1 MDQKYSH
8 AHDAVAVVD
17 RLPLL
22 IMITVSIGFFFFP
35 MHLYNVVRSGV
46 DPLIA
51 KITRVVPVAS
61 QERET
66 LGVKREARA
75 DSSRRT
81 WHALPGDVSTP
92 HASRLTERSMT
103 FALTM
108 SPSDLLLLLPEI
120 LLTSWFCLIL
130 IIDFSFPR
138 LPNEQL
144 AYFSIAGL
152 VATLGCLAWFDI
164 TGITG
169 TLFANMFVLDRMA
182 LFFKM
187 FIVGSTILVI
197 LASIDYIHRFKF
209 FRGEYYF
216 LIVMSALGMM
226 FMASANDLLSV
237 FVALEFSTFGFYV
250 LVAYLREDMASNEA
264 GIKFFILGIFAA
276 GLLAYGIS
284 LVYGETGKLVFS
296 DMKAA
301 QATPGLAIGFLL
313 IFGALGFKIG
323 AVPFHSWI
331 PDTYHGSPTPVTA
344 FLSIAPKG
352 AAFAILLRMFFVA
365 LATFKPIWILL
376 LVAASILSMTY
387 GNIVAIAQK
396 NMKRLLA
403 YSGIAQIGNVLI
415 GLATGTKMGSDA
427 MLFYLVTYLFANL
440 GAFAIVIAVS
450 EAIGSEEIDDYSG
463 LGRRSPFLAFSML
476 IFLLSL
482 AGVPP
487 LAGFI
492 GKLYIFVAAMKEGL
506 YMLITVGLINIVISM
521 YYYLIV
527 VKKMYI
533 SEPHDRSPLK
543 VSGPIKVVVY
553 VCLAGTLAI
562 GIYPQPFT
570 DWVVSAILMFSNL
583 ADPTASLPVPPAV
596 IPFGG

>member
-1 MDQKYSH
+1 
-8 AHDAVAVVD
+8 
-17 RLPLL
+17 
-22 IMITVSIGFFFFP
+22 
-35 MHLYNVVRSGV
+35 
-46 DPLIA
+46 
-51 KITRVVPVAS
+51 
-61 QERET
+61 
-66 LGVKREARA
+66 
-75 DSSRRT
+75 
-81 WHALPGDVSTP
+81 
-92 HASRLTERSMT
+92 MT
-103 FALTM
+103 FSLTM

-120 LLTSWFCLIL
+120 LLTFWICLIL
-130 IIDFSFPR
+130 VLDFAFPR
-138 LPNEQL
+138 LPKEQL
-144 AYFSIAGL
+144 AYLSVGGL
-152 VATLGCLAWFDI
+152 TITLGCLIWFDV

-169 TLFANMFVLDRMA
+169 ALFANMFVVDRMA

-187 FIVGSTILVI
+187 LIVVATILVI
-197 LASIDYIHRFKF
+197 IASIQFVHRFTF

-216 LIVMSALGMM
+216 LVAMSALGMM

-237 FVALEFSTFGFYV
+237 FVTLEFSTFGFYV
-250 LVAYLREDMASNEA
+250 LVAYLREDAASNEA
-264 GIKFFILGIFAA
+264 GLKFFILGVFAA

-296 DMKAA
+296 DMASA
-301 QATPGLAIGFLL
+301 QATPGLIIGYLL
-313 IFGALGFKIG
+313 IFAALGFKIG

-352 AAFAILLRMFFVA
+352 AAFAILLRMFYVA
-365 LATFKPIWILL
+365 LAGFKPTWVLM

-396 NMKRLLA
+396 NIKRLLA

-415 GLATGTKMGSDA
+415 GLAAGTKMGSDA
-427 MLFYLVTYLFANL
+427 ILFYLLTYLFANL

-450 EAIGSEEIDDYSG
+450 QVIGSDEIEDYSG
-463 LGRRSPFLAFSML
+463 LGRRSPFLAFAML

-492 GKLYIFVAAMKEGL
+492 GKVYIFVAAIKEGL
-506 YMLITVGLINIVISM
+506 YTLITVGLINIVISL

-533 SEPHDRSPLK
+533 VEPHDPSP
-543 VSGPIKVVVY
+543 VSISGPMKAVVY
-553 VCLAGTLAI
+553 VGLAGTLAI
-562 GIYPQPFT
+562 GIYPQPVI
-570 DWVVSAILMFSNL
+570 DWVVAATLMFSNL
-583 ADPTASLPVPPAV
+583 AGPAAFISPSLP
-596 IPFGG
+596 FSG

>member
-1 MDQKYSH
+1 
-8 AHDAVAVVD
+8 
-17 RLPLL
+17 
-22 IMITVSIGFFFFP
+22 
-35 MHLYNVVRSGV
+35 
-46 DPLIA
+46 
-51 KITRVVPVAS
+51 
-61 QERET
+61 
-66 LGVKREARA
+66 
-75 DSSRRT
+75 
-81 WHALPGDVSTP
+81 
-92 HASRLTERSMT
+92 MT
-103 FALTM
+103 FSLTM
-108 SPSDLLLLLPEI
+108 SSADLMLLLPEMI
-120 LLTSWFCLIL
+120 LTFWICLVLTV
-130 IIDFSFPR
+130 DFAFPR
-138 LPNEQL
+138 LPKEQL
-144 AYFSIAGL
+144 AYLSIGGL
-152 VATLGCLAWFDI
+152 AITLGCLAWFDA

-169 TLFANMFVLDRMA
+169 TLFANMFVVDRIT

-187 FIVGSTILVI
+187 FIVVATILVI
-197 LASIDYIHRFKF
+197 IASIEFVQRFTF

-216 LIVMSALGMM
+216 LVVMSALGMM

-237 FVALEFSTFGFYV
+237 FVTLEFSTFGFYI
-250 LVAYLREDMASNEA
+250 LVAYLREDAASNEA
-264 GIKFFILGIFAA
+264 GLKFFILGVFAA

-296 DMKAA
+296 DMAST
-301 QATPGLAIGFLL
+301 QATPGLIIGYLL
-313 IFGALGFKIG
+313 IFAALGFKIG

-344 FLSIAPKG
+344 FLSIAPKA

-365 LATFKPIWILL
+365 LATFKPIWALL

-403 YSGIAQIGNVLI
+403 YSGIAQIGNILI

-427 MLFYLVTYLFANL
+427 LMFYLLAYLFANL
-440 GAFAIVIAVS
+440 GAFAVVIAVS
-450 EAIGSEEIDDYSG
+450 EAIGSEEIEDYSG

-492 GKLYIFVAAMKEGL
+492 RKLYIFVAAIKEGL
-506 YMLITVGLINIVISM
+506 YLLITVGLINVIISM

-527 VKKMYI
+527 VKKMYV
-533 SEPHDRSPLK
+533 SDPHDRSPLK
-543 VSGPIKVVVY
+543 VSGPIKAVVY

-562 GIYPQPFT
+562 GIYPQPVA
-570 DWVVSAILMFSNL
+570 DWVVSAVLMFSNF
-583 ADPTASLPVPPAV
+583 ADPA
-596 IPFGG
+596 

>member
-1 MDQKYSH
+1 
-8 AHDAVAVVD
+8 
-17 RLPLL
+17 
-22 IMITVSIGFFFFP
+22 
-35 MHLYNVVRSGV
+35 
-46 DPLIA
+46 
-51 KITRVVPVAS
+51 
-61 QERET
+61 
-66 LGVKREARA
+66 
-75 DSSRRT
+75 
-81 WHALPGDVSTP
+81 
-92 HASRLTERSMT
+92 MT
-103 FALTM
+103 FALTL

-120 LLTSWFCLIL
+120 LLTCWLCFVLIVE
-130 IIDFSFPR
+130 FSFPR

-152 VATLGCLAWFDI
+152 VATLGCLVWFDI
-164 TGITG
+164 AGITG
-169 TLFANMFVLDRMA
+169 TLFANMFALDRMA

-187 FIVGSTILVI
+187 FIVGSTILVL

-209 FRGEYYF
+209 FRGEFYF
-216 LIVMSALGMM
+216 LIMMSALGMM
-226 FMASANDLLSV
+226 FMASANDLLSI
-237 FVALEFSTFGFYV
+237 FITLEFSTLGFYI
-250 LVAYLREDMASNEA
+250 LVSYLREDMASNEA
-264 GIKFFILGIFAA
+264 GIKFFVLGIFAA

-296 DMKAA
+296 DMTEL
-301 QATPGLAIGFLL
+301 QATPGLVIGFLL
-313 IFGALGFKIG
+313 IFAALGFKIG

-403 YSGIAQIGNVLI
+403 YSGIAQIGNILI

-427 MLFYLVTYLFANL
+427 MLFYLLTYLFANL
-440 GAFAIVIAVS
+440 GAFAVVIAVS

-492 GKLYIFVAAMKEGL
+492 GKLYIFVSAVKEGL
-506 YMLITVGLINIVISM
+506 YLLIAVGLINVVISM

-527 VKKMYI
+527 VKKMYV
-533 SEPHDRSPLK
+533 SEPHDRSPLR
-543 VSGPIKVVVY
+543 VSGSIKMVVY

-562 GIYPQPFT
+562 GVYPQPVT
-570 DWVVSAILMFSNL
+570 DWVVSAILMFSNFP
-583 ADPTASLPVPPAV
+583 DPTAALPVTPSV
-596 IPFGG
+596 IPYGG